1 MQRFYQLL
9 FFIILLQTS
18 AIAQPPPSACNQSAS
33 PRMRIIG
40 DSWAHFPVIYQ
51 AYDSAMAKYGFAD
64 YYSLSGGSVLISMTA
79 ETWWQ
84 FPLARFAL
92 EAAIN
97 SDAGKPIEVVMVSL
111 GGNDVAFGIRKGDSL
126 NVLDDD
132 LLQAKLFMDSIFDFI
147 HLKYP
152 NAQIIW
158 QSYDY
163 PNFNDPCLDLPWNPY
178 CDLWHGRGD
187 PTPYEINRFMAYMT
201 DFQDSVVQAYQKPY
215 IHFYN
220 LLGSMQWWYGQTTP
234 LRYEPYGTYP
244 PRSVTLP
251 YGNMNYPSPLAAM
264 GLLGNDTYHLGPQS
278 YTYFLDGYMRKFISN
293 YFRRER
299 DTTIYSAGQTLDGW
313 VSENSVTGIGEVL
326 VGKRN
331 GIETKGIFSFNTDF
345 IPDNKIIKKASLFF
359 KCKNIEKLYP
369 LNTPFL
375 QTFRLDIKTG
385 TFGSEAIEASDFNEV
400 ATMNDVACFAGKLRG
415 IDYALRADI
424 RDEDLQY
431 INKTGITQ
439 FRLEVSDSNLI
450 TFFNGDTT
458 AFEGPY
464 LDIYYDTLTI
474 TTPVIN
480 HLKNENNLN
489 IYPNPA
495 TTTLTLLI
503 DDKWINQEIQLTI
516 YSTDGKQIRTQK
528 IYSTT
533 SKQIIVDINNLVN
546 GGYFINIENEKQ
558 KAVGT
563 FIKIE

>member
-1 MQRFYQLL
+1 
-9 FFIILLQTS
+9 
-18 AIAQPPPSACNQSAS
+18 
-33 PRMRIIG
+33 MRIIG
-40 DSWAHFPVIYQ
+40 DSWAHFPAIYQ
-51 AYDSAMAKYGFAD
+51 AYDSALAKYGFAD
-64 YYSLSGGSVLISMTA
+64 YYSESAASVLISMTA

-92 EAAIN
+92 ETAIN
-97 SDAGKPIEVVMVSL
+97 SDAGKPIDVVMISL

-132 LLQAKLFMDSIFDFI
+132 LLQAKLFMDSIFDFV
-147 HLKYP
+147 HSKYP

-163 PNFNDPCLDLPWNPY
+163 PNFNDPCLNLSWNPY

-187 PTPYEINRFMAYMT
+187 PSPFEINRFMAYMT

-220 LLGSMQWWYGQTTP
+220 NLGEMQWWYGQTTP
-234 LRYEPYGTYP
+234 LRFEPYGTYP
-244 PRSVTLP
+244 PRSVPLP
-251 YGNMNYPSPLAAM
+251 YGNMYYPSPLSAM

-278 YTYFLDGYMRKFISN
+278 YTYFIQSYMKKFISN
-293 YFRRER
+293 YFRRFR
-299 DTTIYSAGQTLDGW
+299 DTTIYSSGQNLDGW
-313 VSENSVTGIGEVL
+313 VSENSVTGIGDVL

-331 GIETKGIFSFNTDF
+331 NIETKGIFSFNTDF

-359 KCKNIEKLYP
+359 KCKDIQKIYP
-369 LNTPFL
+369 LSITFP

-385 TFGSEAIEASDFNEV
+385 TFGNATLEASDYNES
-400 ATMNDVACFAGKLRG
+400 ATMNDVACFAGRLRG
-415 IDYALRADI
+415 VDYALRADI
-424 RDEDLQY
+424 REEDLQY

-474 TTPVIN
+474 PTPVIN
-480 HLKNENNLN
+480 HLKTENILN

-495 TTTLTLLI
+495 KNNL
-503 DDKWINQEIQLTI
+503 NIQL
-516 YSTDGKQIRTQK
+516 DNNWLNQNVQIK
-528 IYSTT
+528 IYSIEGKLIKEQSNT
-533 SKQIIVDINNLVN
+533 IVNELIQLDITHLAV
-546 GGYFINIENEKQ
+546 GGYLINIENNKN

-563 FIKIE
+563 FIKF